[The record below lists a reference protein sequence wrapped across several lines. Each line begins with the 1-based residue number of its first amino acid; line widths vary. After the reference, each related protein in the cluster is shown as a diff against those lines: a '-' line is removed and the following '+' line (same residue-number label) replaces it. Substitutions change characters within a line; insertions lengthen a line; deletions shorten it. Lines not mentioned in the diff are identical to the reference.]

1 MTTNASEFKEIID
14 ELFERDPLW
23 LYESVKM
30 AKIAV
35 KLSKNMI
42 LDEKD
47 EAILKKHFPEE
58 FENNQHNGKHL
69 EKKALFGLSAKVLLG
84 TLLGL
89 GALTLF
95 LFPIAT
101 VGATGLVSGFTF
113 GESSKTRLD
122 DKLSDYIESEAAKIQ
137 IEKMKDLIEQTKNLR
152 KKKKLLKEYF
162 DVDIQ

>member
-1 MTTNASEFKEIID
+1 MTKEISGFKEIID

-35 KLSKNMI
+35 KLSKSMV
-42 LDEKD
+42 LDAKE
-47 EAILKKHFPEE
+47 EALLKSSFPEE
-58 FENNQHNGKHL
+58 FDNNKNAF
-69 EKKALFGLSAKVLLG
+69 EKKALLGLSTKALIG

-89 GALTLF
+89 GALALF
-95 LFPIAT
+95 AFPLLTIG
-101 VGATGLVSGFTF
+101 GAGFLSGLTF
-113 GESSKTRLD
+113 GGGSKMRLD

-137 IEKMKDLIEQTKNLR
+137 IEKMKDLIGQTKNLR
-152 KKKKLLKEYF
+152 KKKKLLKDYF